1 MMIMGFK
8 GLHDEEPSVFH
19 FSTVF
24 SGDHKKENEI
34 GLVARIRDMKYFTK
48 FWLEIRTGRNH
59 VAGLVVSAIFRS
71 SHRDS
76 FGAH

>member
-1 MMIMGFK
+1 MIMGFK
-8 GLHDEEPSVFH
+8 GLHDEKPSVFQ

-24 SGDHKKENEI
+24 SGDQKKENEI
-34 GLVARIRDMKYFTK
+34 RLVARIRVMKEFTK
-48 FWLEIRTGRNH
+48 FWLEIRTRRNH
-59 VAGLVVSAIFRS
+59 VVGLVVSAIFCS